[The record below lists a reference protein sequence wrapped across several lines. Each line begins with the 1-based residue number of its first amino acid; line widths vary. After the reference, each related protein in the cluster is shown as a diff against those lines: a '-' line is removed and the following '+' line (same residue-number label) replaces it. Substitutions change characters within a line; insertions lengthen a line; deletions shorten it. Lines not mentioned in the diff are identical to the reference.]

1 MRARTMSSNH
11 ASSGEKLSRPRILFY
26 IFLTDEKA
34 LEKLRVNAIPLSV
47 QKPEKGY
54 PLIFR
59 DLLPSLRLIGIDAFP
74 HNNLLYF
81 MFGNNQKSIINDL
94 RITLDRF
101 YTNSKDALTYTW
113 RTPSL
118 EELIPYDNPSHFV
131 ITRSLLYSYF
141 KRTWRNKSRIILLR
155 RSMVREGLRVYL
167 TCEDAASSSKYNYRI
182 CTGLRILFEVT
193 PKHRGYLWFD
203 ITTQAFKENE
213 IDRETKPLSHRE
225 MKTLGKILSINLYD
239 KYLREARMNPRDRA
253 EKINDLLK
261 NYLNIDNV
269 ISINGYIY
277 DPLGDR
283 FEEIILK
290 FKKLHDIS

>member
-11 ASSGEKLSRPRILFY
+11 VSSGEKLSRPGILFY
-26 IFLTDEKA
+26 TFLTDEKA

-47 QKPEKGY
+47 HKPEKGY

-81 MFGNNQKSIINDL
+81 MFGNNQESIINTL

-101 YTNSKDALTYTW
+101 CTNSEDALTYTW

-118 EELIPYDNPSHFV
+118 EELIPYDNPSHFI

-141 KRTWRNKSRIILLR
+141 KRTWQTKGRIILLR
-155 RSMVREGLRVYL
+155 RAMVREGLRVYL
-167 TCEDAASSSKYNYRI
+167 TCKDVASSSEYNYRI

-203 ITTQAFKENE
+203 IITQAFEENE
-213 IDRETKPLSHRE
+213 IMGKTKPLSHRE
-225 MKTLGKILSINLYD
+225 MKTLGKRLSINLYE
-239 KYLREARMNPRDRA
+239 KYLQEARMNPRDRA

-261 NYLNIDNV
+261 NYLNIGNV

-277 DPLGDR
+277 DPLGNR
-283 FEEIILK
+283 FEEITLK

>member
-1 MRARTMSSNH
+1 MSSNH
-11 ASSGEKLSRPRILFY
+11 VSSGEKLSRPGILFY

-81 MFGNNQKSIINDL
+81 MFGSNQKSIINDL
-94 RITLDRF
+94 RTTLNNF
-101 YTNSKDALTYTW
+101 YTYSKDALTYTW
-113 RTPSL
+113 RPPSL
-118 EELIPYDNPSHFV
+118 EELIPYDNPSHFA

-141 KRTWRNKSRIILLR
+141 KRIWRNKSRIILLR
-155 RSMVREGLRVYL
+155 RSMVKEGLRVYL
-167 TCEDAASSSKYNYRI
+167 TCEDVTSSSKYNYRI

-203 ITTQAFKENE
+203 IITQVFFEENE
-213 IDRETKPLSHRE
+213 INGKTKPLSHRE
-225 MKTLGKILSINLYD
+225 MKTLGKRLSINLYD
-239 KYLREARMNPRDRA
+239 KYLQEARMNPRDRA

-261 NYLNIDNV
+261 NYLNVDNV

-277 DPLGDR
+277 NPLGDR
-283 FEEIILK
+283 FEEITLK

>member
-11 ASSGEKLSRPRILFY
+11 ASSGEKLSRPGILFY

-118 EELIPYDNPSHFV
+118 EELISYDNPSHFV

-167 TCEDAASSSKYNYRI
+167 TCEDVASSSEYNYRI

-203 ITTQAFKENE
+203 IITQAFEENE

-225 MKTLGKILSINLYD
+225 MKTLSKRLSINLYD
-239 KYLREARMNPRDRA
+239 KYLQETRMNPRDRA

-261 NYLNIDNV
+261 NYLNVDNV
-269 ISINGYIY
+269 ISINDYIY
-277 DPLGDR
+277 NPLGER
-283 FEEIILK
+283 FEEITLK